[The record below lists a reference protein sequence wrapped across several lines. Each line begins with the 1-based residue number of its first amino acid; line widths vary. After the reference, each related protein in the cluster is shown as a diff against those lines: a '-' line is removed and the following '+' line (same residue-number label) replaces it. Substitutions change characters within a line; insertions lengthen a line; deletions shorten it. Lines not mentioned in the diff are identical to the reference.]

1 MSETGPMVKPGKYT
15 ASLIVEKGGDVL
27 ARSGEI
33 EFDVKS
39 IRNGVLEGID
49 FDTYEKF
56 RMDYNNVV
64 TDLAKFNQ
72 GLKRAEEQINT
83 ISNNS
88 SRLLNYLKDLQHLK
102 ELKIALADLKKQSNV
117 SPSRDEVGEKDKQT
131 ASSNLGMASRG
142 FSTTYGPTPLH
153 RRSLD
158 QAKKLL
164 ELDLLKLDELQ
175 RKLSEFFKDLEGNG
189 VSIIK

>member
-1 MSETGPMVKPGKYT
+1 TYT
-15 ASLIVEKGGDVL
+15 ALLLVEKGGDVL
-27 ARSGEI
+27 AQSEEI
-33 EFDVKS
+33 KFDVKS
-39 IRNGVLEGID
+39 IRNGVLQGID

-56 RMDYNNVV
+56 RVDYNNVAA
-64 TDLAKFNQ
+64 DLAKFNQ
-72 GLKRAEEQINT
+72 GLKQAEEHINT

-88 SRLLNYLKDLQHLK
+88 SRLLNKLIDLQHLK
-102 ELKIALADLKKQSNV
+102 ELKITLADLKKQSNV
-117 SPSRDEVGEKDKQT
+117 SPSRDEVGEKDTQT

-153 RRSLD
+153 QRSLN

-164 ELDLLKLDELQ
+164 ELDLLKLNELQ
-175 RKLSEFFKDLEGNG
+175 NNLSEFLKDIEGNG